1 MTKAKTTT
9 KAKATKTA
17 STSNK
22 IKNLDSKKRTLT
34 VGEELKALRAENKVL
49 RAEKERLTQ
58 EQESSRIADLTSRAR
73 RSKTVFIREP
83 KSGDSDVFFGYIVT
97 KNQDGSEYI
106 HKFSR
111 DEITSKFGSVYHQGY
126 KFFVSK
132 EEVAKRAEDA
142 KAQLADKTVQSAA
155 AEDAAC

>member
-1 MTKAKTTT
+1 MAKPKTQ
-9 KAKATKTA
+9 TKTA
-17 STSNK
+17 STSSK
-22 IKNLDSKKRTLT
+22 IKTIASKKRTLT
-34 VGEELKALRAENKVL
+34 VGAELKALRAEVAEL
-49 RAEKERLTQ
+49 RKERDAN
-58 EQESSRIADLTSRAR
+58 RIADLTSRAR
-73 RSKTVFIREP
+73 KSKTVFFREP
-83 KSGDSDVFFGYIVT
+83 KSGDSDVFFGYIRT
-97 KNQDGSEYI
+97 KNSDGSEYL